1 MPNIVFNYGE
11 WTYWAP
17 RNLPNYPGAMKVTF
31 DGINR
36 LILVN
41 KGETTLNVKRDIY
54 GNWKEWVLQRK
65 NAEWYKAINT
75 TGGDPITSDTLLGDS
90 YFLENGWRIQ
100 PWIPAD
106 ENLNGYVLDI
116 EGNIYTREAGGNP
129 VNPVGGVTISL
140 TRSSLPTVS
149 IAGGE
154 STELRL
160 LEIWRHLGLDI
171 NNPQVIR
178 DESITTGDAMRLNIT
193 NPTDKIT
200 IVSREESE

>member
-1 MPNIVFNYGE
+1 
-11 WTYWAP
+11 
-17 RNLPNYPGAMKVTF
+17 
-31 DGINR
+31 
-36 LILVN
+36 
-41 KGETTLNVKRDIY
+41 
-54 GNWKEWVLQRK
+54 VLQRK

-75 TGGDPITSDTLLGDS
+75 TGGDPITADTLLGDS

-106 ENLNGYVLDI
+106 ENLNGYVLDMV
-116 EGNIYTREAGGNP
+116 GNIYTREAGGNP

-149 IAGGE
+149 IAGGNA
-154 STELRL
+154 TEIRLR
-160 LEIWRHLGLDI
+160 EIWTHLGLDV

-178 DESITTGDAMRLNIT
+178 DESITTGDEIKMNIT

-200 IVSREESE
+200 LVSRDPE